1 MKMYGQIYKFLFFN
15 LFNIQNV
22 IDLYPETGDP
32 EVRSDYYLKEVKLPE
47 HGGTKSNS
55 FYDTP
60 WHYGTP
66 REINM
71 YIKIDYRQVCL

>member
-1 MKMYGQIYKFLFFN
+1 MKLALGLNVFN

-32 EVRSDYYLKEVKLPE
+32 DVRSDYYMKEVKLPE
-47 HGGTKSNS
+47 NGGTKSNS
-55 FYDTP
+55 YYDAP
-60 WHYGTP
+60 WNYGTP

-71 YIKIDYRQVCL
+71 YIKIEYK